1 MDTNDSENLKN
12 ESTSTEEQSHRPVE
26 PQVTTDTN
34 GAEIKEEETT
44 ATTKET
50 IEILQVELIA
60 PRTEE
65 AVDTKIANEKT
76 NNISHVEECS
86 EKKQTPQ
93 EQATTIQNESVAETK
108 STSNEMET
116 SDENIQTSETNEA
129 NTEETT
135 FNTLESSNQQPTT
148 SGLGLLA
155 QYDSDNESVVEVPID
170 QDYRNQVVEI
180 DSDSDSDD
188 SSDSSDVEYLS
199 ELRKTIEKRMEVVD
213 DDDDEDEDSNTGK
226 RKNTPRLKVKGEMLL
241 EDLPPIQDLQIT
253 VPEDECIEFGKI
265 HSVVDQLLL
274 VSALPN
280 SILLDL
286 GTVIFLEKGQKVLGE
301 VFDVLGQVADPLYC
315 VRFNSNKQIKEKQI
329 NVGDVVYV
337 APKTQ
342 YTQYVILSNLMK
354 IKGSDA
360 SWENDVEPPPRFLD
374 YSDDEQEQLARRQL
388 RNKDRP
394 MDNDDPTKKPRTME
408 DEDAST
414 NRYQQSNNSQRGRY
428 NEQRNNNRGGGNN
441 RPRYNAPPHH
451 NQQRTPNPNHHRSSW
466 HSNYYPQSYPHQ
478 PSTANYG
485 MPPVHNQPPPSQ
497 AYLPHVPMYG
507 MPPMHNMP
515 YPPPTQP
522 AQYGAPPMLHQ
533 HNPQLMP
540 NTFSIR
546 PPTLHGPPPPHMAH
560 HQQYSST
567 PPPPPG
573 SQ

>member
-1 MDTNDSENLKN
+1 MDTNDSENLIK
-12 ESTSTEEQSHRPVE
+12 ESTCTEEKSQQPVE
-26 PQVTTDTN
+26 SQESKDIN
-34 GAEIKEEETT
+34 EDKIKEKTNV
-44 ATTKET
+44 TTKET
-50 IEILQVELIA
+50 IEILQVELIT
-60 PRTEE
+60 PRTDE
-65 AVDTKIANEKT
+65 AVNTNTSNET
-76 NNISHVEECS
+76 ENTSHVEECS
-86 EKKQTPQ
+86 EKMQTTQ
-93 EQATTIQNESVAETK
+93 EQATKIQTECVAETN
-108 STSNEMET
+108 STSNEMDTNDET
-116 SDENIQTSETNEA
+116 DKAI
-129 NTEETT
+129 TEETT
-135 FNTLESSNQQPTT
+135 SKESSNQQPTT

-170 QDYRNQVVEI
+170 GYRNQVVEI
-180 DSDSDSDD
+180 DSDSDSED

-213 DDDDEDEDSNTGK
+213 DDDDEDEESNTGK

-394 MDNDDPTKKPRTME
+394 VDNDDPTKKPRTME
-408 DEDAST
+408 DEDANT

-428 NEQRNNNRGGGNN
+428 NEQRNNNRGGGG

-451 NQQRTPNPNHHRSSW
+451 NQQRAPNPNHHRSSW

-497 AYLPHVPMYG
+497 AYPPHVPMYG

-533 HNPQLMP
+533 HNPQLIP